1 MVGHK
6 TEDEDSKPPSRPSGK
21 APTGDGGRTPG
32 RPPGRPEQKSRD
44 IDLERV
50 LYDPEYRQAV
60 QESLAPGN
68 QAQAGRP
75 RGEKPQKG

>member
-6 TEDEDSKPPSRPSGK
+6 TENEDAKPPSRPSNQS
-21 APTGDGGRTPG
+21 PTGDGGRTN
-32 RPPGRPEQKSRD
+32 PGRPEHKSRD

-60 QESLAPGN
+60 QESLAPDS
-68 QAQAGRP
+68 QAQAGRS
-75 RGEKPQKG
+75 GGKKPQKG

>member
-6 TEDEDSKPPSRPSGK
+6 TEDEDAKPPSRPSGK
-21 APTGDGGRTPG
+21 SLTGDGGPTK
-32 RPPGRPEQKSRD
+32 PGRPEQKSRD

-60 QESLAPGN
+60 QQALVPDN

-75 RGEKPQKG
+75 GGKKPQKG

>member
-21 APTGDGGRTPG
+21 SPTGDGGLTKPG
-32 RPPGRPEQKSRD
+32 RVEQKSRD

-60 QESLAPGN
+60 QESLAPDS
-68 QAQAGRP
+68 QVQAGRP
-75 RGEKPQKG
+75 VGKKPQKG

>member
-6 TEDEDSKPPSRPSGK
+6 KDDGEAKPSSRPPVHTRDK
-21 APTGDGGRTPG
+21 DQHGGRADP
-32 RPPGRPEQKSRD
+32 KSRD

-60 QESLAPGN
+60 QESLSPNHPPGRQPSN
-68 QAQAGRP
+68 V
-75 RGEKPQKG
+75 KPQKR